1 MKRGVLSWFQTPL
14 NTDHW
19 TFGSAYKILLYSFYI
34 SWFNYGGIKR
44 NRVQDSILNLVCAG
58 KSKLALRTCFC
69 LRSCEFEHVLSVSVT
84 VLTASWP
91 VVLTQFCDA
100 AHPGCEQRLLQRAE
114 LGLGVALTLA
124 APPRALLVPV
134 QVQTLR
140 QAQHACNTAQ
150 RERELEEAWGHKQE
164 QKSSSFHLLTQI
176 SHTNFPFN
184 YSERSWWA
192 GWKPP
197 HINFTLL
204 PQSKH

>member
-150 RERELEEAWGHKQE
+150 RERVRRGMRSQTGTEKFIISPSYSNLSHKLSFQLFRAELV
-164 QKSSSFHLLTQI
+164 
-176 SHTNFPFN
+176 
-184 YSERSWWA
+184 SWM
-192 GWKPP
+192 KTPP
-197 HINFTLL
+197 H
-204 PQSKH
+204 